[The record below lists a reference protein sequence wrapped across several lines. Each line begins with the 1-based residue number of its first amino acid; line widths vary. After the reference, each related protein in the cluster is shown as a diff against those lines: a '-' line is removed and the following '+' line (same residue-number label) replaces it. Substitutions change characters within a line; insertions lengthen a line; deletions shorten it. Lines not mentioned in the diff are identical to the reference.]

1 MEHTPGSVV
10 VVVVVVVFGDDDVVV
25 VVLLPGNIDRW
36 NLHQVLGD
44 GPHQVNLQHSLHS
57 RRHFQLR

>member
-1 MEHTPGSVV
+1 MELTPGSVV
-10 VVVVVVVFGDDDVVV
+10 VVVVVVGGGDHDVVV

-44 GPHQVNLQHSLHS
+44 GSDQVNLQHSLHS